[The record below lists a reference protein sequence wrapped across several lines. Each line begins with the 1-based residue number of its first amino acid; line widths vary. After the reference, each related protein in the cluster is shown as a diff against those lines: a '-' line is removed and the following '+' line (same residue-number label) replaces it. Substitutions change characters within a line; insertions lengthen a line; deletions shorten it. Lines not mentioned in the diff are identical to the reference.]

1 MCNFQIENLKNDK
14 KDEAYRNLV
23 FTSIL
28 KSSSTI
34 IAFSYLTM
42 ALQRK
47 AVISSKNLFKRFGLS
62 DL

>member
-1 MCNFQIENLKNDK
+1 MCNFQIENFKNDK

-28 KSSSTI
+28 KSSSRI

>member
-28 KSSSTI
+28 KSSGRI
-34 IAFSYLTM
+34 IAFSYLAM
-42 ALQRK
+42 AL
-47 AVISSKNLFKRFGLS
+47 
-62 DL
+62 